1 MCTSAR
7 EDVPIRYGIVGGKD
21 ADSQPPRMLDRR
33 RSSSEISADAT
44 KVKEYFISVSG
55 RLRAQGITAS
65 RVIVTGPAA
74 SSIIEYCSDSDS
86 SLIAMATHGW
96 TGIGHEN
103 VGSVTEAVLDGA
115 QTPVI
120 VFRLLAEVA
129 AGGDSAHISTLIV
142 GLDDS
147 LRAEGSLNL
156 ARLLA
161 RELSADMIVE
171 RSSGAALRFATPD
184 AIAQAER
191 RTTATLPG
199 LSVDSQGLAEALR
212 VSSGPGRQRLISWNW
227 PASEVVR

>member
-1 MCTSAR
+1 
-7 EDVPIRYGIVGGKD
+7 
-21 ADSQPPRMLDRR
+21 
-33 RSSSEISADAT
+33 
-44 KVKEYFISVSG
+44 
-55 RLRAQGITAS
+55 
-65 RVIVTGPAA
+65 
-74 SSIIEYCSDSDS
+74 
-86 SLIAMATHGW
+86 MATHGW

-184 AIAQAER
+184 AIAQAGEEDHSYI
-191 RTTATLPG
+191 AG
-199 LSVDSQGLAEALR
+199 IVG
-212 VSSGPGRQRLISWNW
+212 
-227 PASEVVR
+227 